1 MAGKSVYASRAVLN
15 HWVRGP
21 SIVKPATVWI
31 ALYTADPTD
40 ADLTANELP
49 IGVGGY
55 ARASVATG
63 DANWAAPAT
72 SGTDEVTSNAN
83 AITFGTA
90 SAALGTVTHFGLKDA
105 ATGGNL
111 LYSGPLG
118 VARTIASGDPI
129 TAAAGALVLREN

>member
-1 MAGKSVYASRAVLN
+1 MAGKSVYSARAVLS
-15 HWVRGP
+15 HWFRAASVT
-21 SIVKPATVWI
+21 KPASVWV
-31 ALYTADPTD
+31 ALFVADPTD
-40 ADLTANELP
+40 ANLTANELP

-83 AITFGTA
+83 AINFGTA
-90 SAALGTVTHFGLKDA
+90 SAALGTVTHFGIYDA

-118 VARTIASGDPI
+118 IARTIASGDPV
-129 TAAAGALVLREN
+129 TAASGSLVIRES